1 MARVGVTKKKKSPR
15 ATELSQLKKEL
26 SASPNSLSLAI
37 ASSPKLSSSRR
48 QRVTFLGLLVGHRL
62 IYRRY
67 LIRSRG
73 ILLSS
78 VALSS
83 VLSTG
88 LMAS

>member
-1 MARVGVTKKKKSPR
+1 MARLGVSKNKKSPH

-37 ASSPKLSSSRR
+37 VSSPQLQSNRPR
-48 QRVTFLGLLVGHRL
+48 RVTFLGLLVGHRL

-67 LIRSRG
+67 LIRSPSIR
-73 ILLSS
+73 LSS